1 MQIKSI
7 AECSKGGNSGI
18 LLTFIKL
25 PFVIKNLCLV
35 YFRVADL
42 RRFYCNSNFTIIFFF
57 IWTYVLFQYRAW
69 SRPEYI
75 NQTSVSLRTGSEVI
89 DYFAD
94 YFGIGYPLPK
104 EGEKY
109 LQ

>member
-1 MQIKSI
+1 M
-7 AECSKGGNSGI
+7 AV
-18 LLTFIKL
+18 LH
-25 PFVIKNLCLV
+25 
-35 YFRVADL
+35 
-42 RRFYCNSNFTIIFFF
+42 RFYCNSSFTLNCFF

-104 EGEKY
+104 EGELSVIYRGFYMRAPVLLDLLKKFGKR
-109 LQ
+109 

>member
-1 MQIKSI
+1 MAFYTDFTVIQIS
-7 AECSKGGNSGI
+7 
-18 LLTFIKL
+18 L
-25 PFVIKNLCLV
+25 
-35 YFRVADL
+35 
-42 RRFYCNSNFTIIFFF
+42 SNVFF
-57 IWTYVLFQYRAW
+57 IWTYALFQYRAW

-109 LQ
+109 LQYREH